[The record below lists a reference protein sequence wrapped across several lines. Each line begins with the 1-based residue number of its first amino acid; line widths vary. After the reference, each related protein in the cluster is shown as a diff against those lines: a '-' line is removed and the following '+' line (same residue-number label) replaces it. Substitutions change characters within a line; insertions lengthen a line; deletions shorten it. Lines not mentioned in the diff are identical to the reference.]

1 MSFARPSLRLN
12 RAADAVAREIVAR
25 IARWLLLG
33 LGGLLIIAGVAIAP
47 LPGPL
52 GMPLVVIG
60 LMIVL
65 RNSFA
70 AKRQF
75 VRFQRAQPKMAF
87 PIRRLL
93 RREPEVVLVFWQQY
107 LRVERIVLPRKRR
120 FSVKARRSLKRKLR
134 ARFGGP
140 SARPVAHEAQASAA
154 QPRAAPSSEAKAA
167 PTQSPREASA
177 REPEQISG

>member
-1 MSFARPSLRLN
+1 MSLAPPSLRFV
-12 RAADAVAREIVAR
+12 RASDEFAREIVAKLT
-25 IARWLLLG
+25 RWLLLG
-33 LGGLLIIAGVAIAP
+33 LGGLLILGGIIIAP

-52 GMPLVVIG
+52 GLPLTVIG

-75 VRFQRAQPKMAF
+75 VRFQRAQPKVVF

-107 LRVERIVLPRKRR
+107 LRVERIVLPKKAR
-120 FSVKARRSLKRKLR
+120 FSVNARRRLKAKWR
-134 ARFGGP
+134 ARAA
-140 SARPVAHEAQASAA
+140 AR
-154 QPRAAPSSEAKAA
+154 
-167 PTQSPREASA
+167 
-177 REPEQISG
+177 